1 MMFRLIP
8 CTMGANASQLEKD
21 IGSDLFPA
29 NEHYFGLVSKEE
41 LATVLLRICM
51 WLEQINAFIFVCNAQ
66 QLQLTNK
73 IRAVVCP
80 VCAAKQPQLTKGL
93 KTISNVNRSL

>member
-73 IRAVVCP
+73 IRAVCV
-80 VCAAKQPQLTKGL
+80 AKQPQLTRGL
-93 KTISNVNRSL
+93 QNNFKCQES

>member
-1 MMFRLIP
+1 MKFLLNLSRLIP

-66 QLQLTNK
+66 QLQLFVLLNNLNW
-73 IRAVVCP
+73 
-80 VCAAKQPQLTKGL
+80 QEGF
-93 KTISNVNRSL
+93 KTISNVNSSL